1 MARKLPLPLQS
12 TAMESLEFAG
22 SASDTAS
29 ATIVMP
35 SAPRRPEP
43 ARRSTGESF
52 LPPEPQTLEE
62 AGLASADLESLILK
76 QLLICGQANGRKIA
90 EQIKMP
96 FGITQELLRG
106 LKHQMLVNYKSQ
118 AAMGDFEHELT
129 AEGEAKAR
137 WYVERCT
144 YCGAAPVPMDEY
156 VAAIEKQS
164 IRRSRP
170 TLADMCAAFSDLML
184 APALISTI
192 GQALHTGRGLFI
204 YGSSGNGKTSIA
216 ERVIRAVEQYIWLP
230 RTIVITGE
238 IIRLFDPVSHEE
250 APPTASGQLLD
261 TMRYDRRW
269 VRIKR
274 PSIMVGGE
282 LKLEHLEFSSH
293 NATGIIEAPL
303 QMKANGGALVVDDFG
318 RQRVSPDEL
327 LNRWIVP
334 LEKGHDY
341 LTLPSG
347 RQIQVPFDPLL
358 IFSTNIEPKKLVDE
372 AFLRRMPYKVE
383 IPDPTP
389 KEFRDLIKQWCG
401 KLDLEYRDDA
411 VDHLIERHYSQRA
424 MRFCHARDLLLQ
436 VKTFFEFHEMPRELS
451 AKSLDVAVKNYFAGL

>member
-1 MARKLPLPLQS
+1 
-12 TAMESLEFAG
+12 MESLEFAAV
-22 SASDTAS
+22 ASDAAS
-29 ATIVMP
+29 ATLVMP
-35 SAPRRPEP
+35 SAPRHSEP
-43 ARRSTGESF
+43 SAPPAGEPF
-52 LPPEPQTLEE
+52 LPREPQTLEE
-62 AGLASADLESLILK
+62 AGLASADVEALILK
-76 QLLICGQANGRKIA
+76 QLLICGLATGRKIA

-96 FGITQELLRG
+96 FGITQEILRG
-106 LKHQMLVNYKSQ
+106 LKHQMMVNYKSQ
-118 AAMGDFEHELT
+118 AQMGDFDHELT
-129 AEGEAKAR
+129 AEGEVKAR

-144 YCGAAPVPMDEY
+144 YCGSAPVPMKDY
-156 VAAIEKQS
+156 VSAIEKQS
-164 IRRSRP
+164 VRRSRP
-170 TLADMCAAFSDLML
+170 SLADMCTAFADLTL

-204 YGSSGNGKTSIA
+204 YGSPGNGKTSIA
-216 ERVIRAVEQYIWLP
+216 ERVIRAAEQYIWLP

-238 IIRLFDPVSHEE
+238 IIRLFDPASHEE
-250 APPTASGQLLD
+250 APPTASGQLLE

-274 PSIMVGGE
+274 PSIVVGGE
-282 LKLEHLEFSSH
+282 LKLEHLEFASNS
-293 NATGIIEAPL
+293 ATGIIEAPL

-347 RQIQVPFDPLL
+347 RQIQVPFDPVL

-383 IPDPTP
+383 ISDPSP
-389 KEFRDLIKQWCG
+389 KEFRELIKQWCG
-401 KLDLEYRDDA
+401 KLDLAYREEA
-411 VDHLIERHYSQRA
+411 VDHLLEKHYSQRP
-424 MRFCHARDLLLQ
+424 MRFCHPRDLLLQ
-436 VKTFFEFHEMPRELS
+436 VRTFFDFHELPRELT
-451 AKSLDVAVKNYFAGL
+451 AKAFDVAVKNYFAGL